1 VTPEQWKNV
10 KEVLASALER
20 PPEERTA
27 FLEQACDATEMRRE
41 VESLIEAY
49 ETHSAE
55 FSARQAP
62 GTGGLLKP
70 GARLGPYLILAPLG
84 AGGMGIVYCARDE
97 RLERDVAIK
106 VLPPHTFVDES
117 SRKRFRQEALALA
130 KVNHPNIA
138 AIYDVGGADGADYLV
153 MEYVPGQS
161 IAQRTKT
168 GPIGVPEALALG
180 HEIALALEEAHEQG
194 IVHRDL
200 KPANV
205 IVTPRGHAKI
215 LDFGLAKLLGAAQDD
230 DAPTISQT
238 QGIVGTPLYMSPEQA
253 EGRPADAR
261 ADLWGLGSIL
271 YQTLTGQAP
280 FEGNTGLALLRA
292 ITQMPPKPVREIR
305 PQVPEGV
312 EAIIS
317 RALEKDAAK
326 RYQSAAEMS
335 RDLSAAIARLTSP
348 HIAPPEGELRVSFKY
363 AIPAALA
370 VVALAVLGGWLYRRS
385 ERRHWAREDAIP
397 KIAQLQGADK
407 PLAAFALLQQ
417 AERYL
422 PGDAQVAQIA
432 SESTIQATIT
442 STPPGATVEIQDYLS
457 PQSAWYRLGA
467 TPLNGVAIP
476 KGYFRWKVSKDGVGE
491 YVAAPFTNKEMDFA
505 LDSEVASPP
514 GMSWVHGG
522 PWGEYVGFVGL
533 VGPYNLPSFY
543 IDRYEVTNRQYQ
555 EFVDRGGYEKPQYWS
570 SQFVTHEGH
579 VLTWDEVKTQFHD
592 TTGRPGPST
601 WAGGHYAEG
610 QADFP
615 VSGVSWYE
623 ASAYAAF
630 IGKSLPT
637 FAQWYEA
644 ADPDATRYIVQESN
658 YSQSKLAPVGSYP
671 GLGIYG
677 TYDMAGNVREWIE
690 NDAGDNTKFALGG
703 AWLSPPYTYSDA
715 TAAPLLDRSPDNGI
729 RLVKNPAPLPSQ
741 ITAAIPA
748 LHRDFS
754 KYKPASDDVYR
765 AYKVLY
771 TYDQTPLNAKS
782 EGIVQ
787 ETTDWREEKVTFD
800 AGYNGERMMA
810 YLFLPKNVHPPFQTV
825 LFSPSARVLSL
836 RDSSHL
842 GDIQFFDYIVQSGRA
857 VAYPI
862 LKGTYERQQ
871 KVTAPGAA
879 QDVTYMTERYKDIA
893 RTLDY
898 LETRPD
904 IDKSKFAYLGVSM
917 GSAEGV
923 VYAALA
929 QERFKAVILLDGGYF
944 LNPQPTGTD
953 AADFAPRLKKPVLMV
968 NGQDDYVFT
977 VDKSQMPLFRMLGT
991 PTADKRHTVLDT
1003 AHDVTERHPQLVSE
1017 VLGWLDKYL
1026 GRVN

>member
-1 VTPEQWKNV
+1 MTPEQWKNV

-41 VESLIEAY
+41 VESLIQAY
-49 ETHSAE
+49 ETHSEE

-70 GARLGPYLILAPLG
+70 GAKLGPYLILAPLG
-84 AGGMGIVYCARDE
+84 AGGMGIVYRARDE

-106 VLPPHTFVDES
+106 ILPPHTFVDES
-117 SRKRFRQEALALA
+117 ARKRFRLEALALA

-153 MEYVPGQS
+153 MEYVPGES
-161 IAQRTKT
+161 LAQKIKAA
-168 GPIGVPEALALG
+168 PMGVAQALALA

-194 IVHRDL
+194 IIHRDL

-215 LDFGLAKLLGAAQDD
+215 LDFGLAKLLSYAQDD
-230 DAPTISQT
+230 AAPTLSQT
-238 QGIVGTPLYMSPEQA
+238 QGMVGTPLYMSPEQA

-271 YQTLTGQAP
+271 YQSLSGRAP
-280 FEGNTGLALLRA
+280 FEGSSGLALLHA
-292 ITQMPPKPVREIR
+292 ITQERPKSLREIR
-305 PQVPEGV
+305 SDAPEDV
-312 EAIIS
+312 AAIVS
-317 RALEKDAAK
+317 RALEKDVAK
-326 RYQSAAEMS
+326 RYQSAVEMVH
-335 RDLSAAIARLTSP
+335 DLSVAIAKLSSP
-348 HIAPPEGELRVSFKY
+348 YVAPAEGELRVSFKY
-363 AIPAALA
+363 AIPAALV
-370 VVALAVLGGWLYRRS
+370 VVALAVLGGWVYRRS
-385 ERRHWAREDAIP
+385 ERRHWAREDAMP
-397 KIAQLQGADK
+397 KIAELQKADK
-407 PLAAFALLQQ
+407 PLAAFTLLQQ
-417 AERYL
+417 AEKYL

-457 PQSAWYRLGA
+457 PQSTWYRLGT
-467 TPLNGVAIP
+467 TPLNSIAIP
-476 KGYFRWKVSKDGVGE
+476 KGYFRWKISKAGVGE
-491 YVAAPFTNKEMDFA
+491 YVAAPFTNKQMNFA
-505 LDSEVASPP
+505 LDSETTSPP
-514 GMSWVHGG
+514 GMSWVRGG
-522 PWGEYVGFVGL
+522 PWADYIGFVGMI
-533 VGPYNLPSFY
+533 GPYNMPSFY
-543 IDRYEVTNRQYQ
+543 IDRYEVTNKQYQ

-570 SQFVTHEGH
+570 SQFVTHDGH
-579 VLTWDEVKTQFHD
+579 VLTWDEVKTQFRD

-601 WAGGHYAEG
+601 WAGGHYPEG
-610 QADFP
+610 QADYP

-623 ASAYAAF
+623 ASAYATF
-630 IGKSLPT
+630 IGRSLPT

-644 ADPDATRYIVQESN
+644 AEPDATRYIVQESN
-658 YSQSKLAPVGSYP
+658 YSQSKVAPVGSYP

-677 TYDMAGNVREWIE
+677 TYDMAGNVREWIT
-690 NDAGDNTKFALGG
+690 NDAGDNTKFVLGG
-703 AWLSPPYTYSDA
+703 AWLSPPYEYSDA
-715 TAAPLLDRSPDNGI
+715 TAVPPLDRSEDNGI
-729 RLVKNPAPLPSQ
+729 RLVKNPAPVPSQ
-741 ITAAIPA
+741 LTAPIPA

-754 KYKPASDDVYR
+754 KYKPASDDVFR

-771 TYDQTPLNAKS
+771 SYDQTPLNAKS

-787 ETTDWREEKVTFD
+787 DSADWREEKVTFD
-800 AGYNGERMMA
+800 AAYNGERMIA
-810 YLFLPKNVHPPFQTV
+810 YLFLPKNVRPPYQTV

-836 RDSSHL
+836 GDSSRL

-857 VAYPI
+857 VIYPI

-871 KVTAPGAA
+871 KLTAPGAA
-879 QDVTYMTERYKDIA
+879 QDVAYMTERYKDIA
-893 RTLDY
+893 RSLDY

-904 IDKSKFAYLGVSM
+904 VDKSKFAYLGVSM

-944 LNPQPTGTD
+944 LNPQPAGTD
-953 AADFAPRLKKPVLMV
+953 AADFAPRLKQPVLMV

-991 PTADKRHTVLDT
+991 PAADKRHTVLNT
-1003 AHDVTERHPQLVSE
+1003 AHDVTESHPQLVSE
-1017 VLGWLDKYL
+1017 VLGWLDRYL